1 MAARPAGRHT
11 PSGGD
16 NVPRAQV
23 AVDDVLDVDE
33 PDVLD
38 EDDEEVEDAEVPEE
52 VDVLDGVVESDD
64 VVDPLSFFV
73 SPEPF
78 PAAAAE
84 AVLAAARESVL

>member
-23 AVDDVLDVDE
+23 AVDDGLDVDE

-38 EDDEEVEDAEVPEE
+38 EEVEDVEVLEE

-73 SPEPF
+73 SPEPL

>member
-38 EDDEEVEDAEVPEE
+38 EEVEDADVLEE

-73 SPEPF
+73 SPEPL

>member
-1 MAARPAGRHT
+1 
-11 PSGGD
+11 
-16 NVPRAQV
+16 V

-38 EDDEEVEDAEVPEE
+38 EEVEDVEVLEE

-64 VVDPLSFFV
+64 VVDPLSFFG
-73 SPEPF
+73 SPEPL

>member
-1 MAARPAGRHT
+1 
-11 PSGGD
+11 
-16 NVPRAQV
+16 V

-38 EDDEEVEDAEVPEE
+38 EEVEDADVLEE